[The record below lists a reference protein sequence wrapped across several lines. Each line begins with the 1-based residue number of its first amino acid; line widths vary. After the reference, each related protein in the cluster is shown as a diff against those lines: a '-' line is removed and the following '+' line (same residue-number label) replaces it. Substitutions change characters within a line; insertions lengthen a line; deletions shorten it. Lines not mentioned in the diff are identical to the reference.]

1 MSLSCRGVL
10 LTVDAVLLLL
20 VGVFDDD
27 CFDADGT
34 GNSDEDWIKL
44 VYMRLFSVPQ

>member
-20 VGVFDDD
+20 VGVFDD
-27 CFDADGT
+27 CFDVDGT
-34 GNSDEDWIKL
+34 GNSVEDWIKNCL
-44 VYMRLFSVPQ
+44 YEIV

>member
-27 CFDADGT
+27 CFDVDGT
-34 GNSDEDWIKL
+34 GNSDEDWVKNCL
-44 VYMRLFSVPQ
+44 YEMV

>member
-1 MSLSCRGVL
+1 MSLSWRGVL

-27 CFDADGT
+27 CFDVDGM
-34 GNSDEDWIKL
+34 GNSDERLDKKL
-44 VYMRLFSVPQ
+44 FL